1 MNPAQP
7 SSLALRFLLPSVR
20 DIIFIFLFW
29 SVLAGPLSNRP
40 LADADIGWHIRTG
53 ELIVTTH
60 SLPRTDP
67 FSSTMQGQPWF
78 AWEWLYDI
86 LLGILH
92 QACGLNGVVWL
103 CALLVAAIFALLLS
117 ELLQRGT
124 GLLLAIVLMLL
135 AEAASTIH
143 LYARPHIVSW
153 LFSLLWFVVLESW
166 EGWPSPAVRCSPFA
180 VGGWPSERIAIS
192 EERSA
197 NSDQRCKHA
206 KVPRWVLWFFPA
218 SMLLWVN
225 LHGGWLFGMALL
237 GMYTFAALVESVR
250 ARKNDAFAAI
260 RAAHRARAMAMAWV
274 ASAMATLVNPFG
286 WRLHAHIYHYLGDRY
301 LMNRIDE
308 FRSPD
313 FHGWAERCFAVILA
327 LMLVALAGR
336 HFSDNRLSGN
346 RPSVNRGR
354 LPLSHLLVV
363 LLAVYAGFYSS
374 RNLPVSSMLLVL
386 VAGPILWGIYV
397 SLADKP
403 GAWQWVRNGAAR
415 ISQFSDRMG
424 AQEVEL
430 RGHLWPVVSVSLAFA
445 ICLQGGWLGSR
456 QLIHAQFDP
465 KKVPVAAVNFL
476 QQEFR
481 GEQASREPVFST
493 DAWGGYLIYRM
504 NPGRMNPGRM
514 NPGRMNPGRM
524 YPDRKVVV
532 DDRHDLYGSGRIRQ
546 YLILTQAEP
555 GWQSV
560 LKEWQIRTALLPAD
574 STLANLLREL
584 PREWRVA
591 YEDKVAVVFERR

>member
-1 MNPAQP
+1 MTPADP
-7 SSLALRFLLPSVR
+7 SSSATRFLLPSVR

-40 LADADIGWHIRTG
+40 LADPDIGWHIRAG
-53 ELIVTTH
+53 EQILSAH

-92 QACGLNGVVWL
+92 QACGLNGIVWL

-117 ELLQRGT
+117 LLLRRGT

-135 AEAASTIH
+135 AQAASTIH

-153 LFSLLWFVVLESW
+153 LFSLLWFVVLEDW
-166 EGWPSPAVRCSPFA
+166 ERWPSFAVRGLPD
-180 VGGWPSERIAIS
+180 GRMAIN

-197 NSDQRCKHA
+197 NSEQRTTSVQQSEHA
-206 KVPRWVLWFFPA
+206 KVPRWIPWFFPA
-218 SMLLWVN
+218 SILLWVN

-237 GMYTFAALVESVR
+237 GIYTFVALVESLR
-250 ARKNDAFAAI
+250 AKDAFAAI
-260 RAAHRARAMAMAWV
+260 RAAHRARAMAWAWV
-274 ASAMATLVNPFG
+274 ASAVATLANPYG
-286 WRLHAHIYHYLGDRY
+286 WRLHAHIYRYLGDRY

-313 FHGWAERCFAVILA
+313 FHGWAERCFVAI
-327 LMLVALAGR
+327 LMLVLIAFASHPRGNGKL
-336 HFSDNRLSGN
+336 RLSG
-346 RPSVNRGR
+346 
-354 LPLSHLLVV
+354 LLVV
-363 LLAVYAGFYSS
+363 LLAAYAGFYSS

-386 VAGPILWGIYV
+386 VAGPLLWEDFT
-397 SLADKP
+397 SLANRP
-403 GAWQWVRNGAAR
+403 GAWQWMRKRTAR
-415 ISQFSDRMG
+415 ISAFSDRMG
-424 AQEVEL
+424 AQEMQL
-430 RGHLWPVVSVSLAFA
+430 RGHLWPVVSVALAFA

-456 QLIHAQFDP
+456 HLIHAQFDP
-465 KKVPVAAVNFL
+465 KKVPVEAVNFL
-476 QQEFR
+476 QRESV
-481 GEQASREPVFST
+481 GEQPSTEPVFST
-493 DAWGGYLIYRM
+493 DAWGGYLIYV
-504 NPGRMNPGRM
+504 
-514 NPGRMNPGRM
+514 M

-532 DDRHDLYGSGRIRQ
+532 DDRHDLYGSSRIRQ

-555 GWQSV
+555 GWQNV
-560 LKEWQIRTALLPAD
+560 LQDWQIRTALLPTG

-584 PREWRVA
+584 PQDWRVV
-591 YEDKVAVVFERR
+591 YEDKVAVVFEKR

>member
-1 MNPAQP
+1 MTPAQP
-7 SSLALRFLLPSVR
+7 SSRALRFLLPSVR

-29 SVLAGPLSNRP
+29 SVLVGPLSNRP

-53 ELIVTTH
+53 EQILATH

-67 FSSTMQGQPWF
+67 FSSTMQGQAWF
-78 AWEWLYDI
+78 AWEWLYDL

-117 ELLQRGT
+117 LLLQRGT

-135 AEAASTIH
+135 AEAASMIH

-153 LFSLLWFVVLESW
+153 LFSLLWFAALERW
-166 EGWPSPAVRCSPFA
+166 ESSEQREHPWARSEGRLRIRARLQACQNRPEMNAPSGAGSL
-180 VGGWPSERIAIS
+180 
-192 EERSA
+192 
-197 NSDQRCKHA
+197 
-206 KVPRWVLWFFPA
+206 PRWIPWFFPA

-225 LHGGWLFGMALL
+225 LHGGWLFGIALL
-237 GMYTFAALVESVR
+237 GIYTFSAFVERVR
-250 ARKNDAFAAI
+250 AQDPLAAI
-260 RAAHRARAMAMAWV
+260 RAAHRARAMAVAGV
-274 ASAMATLVNPFG
+274 ASAMATLVNPYG
-286 WRLHAHIYHYLGDRY
+286 WRLHAHIYRYLGDRY
-301 LMNRIDE
+301 LMDLIDE

-313 FHGWAERCFAVILA
+313 FHGWAPRCFAVILA
-327 LMLVALAGR
+327 LTVIAFAG
-336 HFSDNRLSGN
+336 NRLSEDYL
-346 RPSVNRGR
+346 SVNPGKLR
-354 LPLSHLLVV
+354 LSHLLVV

-386 VAGPILWGIYV
+386 VAGPILWENFAA
-397 SLADKP
+397 LADRP
-403 GAWQWVRNGAAR
+403 GAWQWLRNCAAR
-415 ISQFSDRMG
+415 ISRFSDRMG
-424 AQEVEL
+424 AQEIGL
-430 RGHLWPVVSVSLAFA
+430 RGHLWPVVSVALAFA
-445 ICLQGGWLGSR
+445 ICLQGGWHGSR

-465 KKVPVAAVNFL
+465 KKMPVAAVNFL
-476 QQEFR
+476 QKEFM
-481 GEQASREPVFST
+481 GNQPSTEPVFST

-504 NPGRMNPGRM
+504 
-514 NPGRMNPGRM
+514 
-524 YPDRKVVV
+524 YPERKVVV

-546 YLILTQAEP
+546 YMTLTRAEP

-560 LKEWQIRTALLPAD
+560 LESWKIRTALLPTD

-584 PREWRVA
+584 PQDWRVA

>member
-1 MNPAQP
+1 MTPAQP
-7 SSLALRFLLPSVR
+7 SSRALRFLLPSVR
-20 DIIFIFLFW
+20 DVIFIFLFW

-53 ELIVTTH
+53 EQILATH

-78 AWEWLYDI
+78 AWEWLYD
-86 LLGILH
+86 LPLGILH

-117 ELLQRGT
+117 LLLQRGT
-124 GLLLAIVLMLL
+124 GLPLAIVLMLL

-153 LFSLLWFVVLESW
+153 LFSVLWFVALDRW
-166 EGWPSPAVRCSPFA
+166 EN
-180 VGGWPSERIAIS
+180 SEHGRL
-192 EERSA
+192 
-197 NSDQRCKHA
+197 
-206 KVPRWVLWFFPA
+206 PRWIFWFFPA

-225 LHGGWLFGMALL
+225 LHGGCVFGIALL
-237 GMYTFAALVESVR
+237 GIYTFAAFVENVR
-250 ARKNDAFAAI
+250 ARKNNPFAAI
-260 RAAHRARAMAMAWV
+260 RAAHRARAMAGAWA
-274 ASAMATLVNPFG
+274 ASAMATLVNPYG
-286 WRLHAHIYHYLGDRY
+286 WRLHAHIYRYLGDRY
-301 LMNRIDE
+301 LMNLIDE

-313 FHGWAERCFAVILA
+313 FHGWAQRSFVVILA
-327 LMLVALAGR
+327 LTLVAFAGR
-336 HFSDNRLSGN
+336 RFSDNRLSNNHGKL
-346 RPSVNRGR
+346 R
-354 LPLSHLLVV
+354 LSHLLVV

-386 VAGPILWGIYV
+386 VAGPILWENFA

-403 GAWQWVRNGAAR
+403 DAWQWLRNGTAR

-424 AQEVEL
+424 AQEMEL
-430 RGHLWPVVSVSLAFA
+430 RGHLWPVVSVALAFA

-456 QLIHAQFDP
+456 QLIHAEFDP

-476 QQEFR
+476 QTEFL
-481 GEQASREPVFST
+481 GNQPSTEPVFST

-504 NPGRMNPGRM
+504 NS
-514 NPGRMNPGRM
+514 GRM
-524 YPDRKVVV
+524 YPDRKVIV

-560 LKEWQIRTALLPAD
+560 LESWKIRTALLPTD

-584 PREWRVA
+584 PQDWRIA
-591 YEDKVAVVFERR
+591 YEDKIAVVFERR